1 MMRIVSGDGS
11 GSCDSRDDDEDDG
24 DARGYD
30 GVSAGR
36 RGQTLL
42 RKAVTTRARHYSEE
56 HTHTDDCIAHRT
68 TIQNGVRYSRHV
80 C

>member
-11 GSCDSRDDDEDDG
+11 GSCDSRDDDDDG

-36 RGQTLL
+36 RGETLL

-56 HTHTDDCIAHRT
+56 HMHTDDCSAHRT
-68 TIQNGVRYSRHV
+68 TIQTKVRIWGTI
-80 C
+80 